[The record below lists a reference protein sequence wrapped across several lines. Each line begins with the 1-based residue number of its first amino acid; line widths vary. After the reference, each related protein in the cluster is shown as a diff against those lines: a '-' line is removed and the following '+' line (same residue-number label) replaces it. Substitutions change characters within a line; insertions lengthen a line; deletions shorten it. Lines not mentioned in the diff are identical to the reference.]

1 MNKLTLWIIG
11 VVGLLM
17 LTSCDH
23 HFYQPMTGEFYSPS
37 EFDLNHEEVYFQSAD
52 GEKLHAWFFS
62 SAVKPARG
70 TILHLHGNSAN
81 MTNYLYY
88 VAFLVKEGY
97 HLMMFDYRGFGKSSG
112 EPSPEGIMLDSEAA
126 LEYLRNR
133 KEVGGN
139 QVIIFGQSLGGAVA
153 ISMVGMSDKQG
164 IQAVIAEAPFS
175 SYYRVAR
182 EKMEDVPLLNWFSTF
197 AAWISIDD
205 RTSPIRFVRQVS
217 PVPLLIVHG
226 TADHVVP
233 FSHGQTL
240 FEQAIEPKTFWAI
253 EEGRHI
259 QMLSKF
265 RSIYRPKL
273 LAFLSSL
280 QGIGCKPHPPSSSVS
295 CIE

>member
-1 MNKLTLWIIG
+1 MNYKKLLLWILG

-23 HFYQPMTGEFYSPS
+23 HFYQPSQGEFYSPT
-37 EFDLNHEEVYFQSAD
+37 EFDLNHEAVSFQSSD
-52 GEKLHAWFFS
+52 GETLHGWFFPS
-62 SAVKPARG
+62 DKRPAKG

-97 HLMMFDYRGFGKSSG
+97 HLLMFDYRGFGKSSG
-112 EPSPEGIMLDSEAA
+112 EPSPGGVLRDSEAA
-126 LEYLRNR
+126 LAYLRSRN
-133 KEVGGN
+133 EVRDD
-139 QVIIFGQSLGGAVA
+139 QIIIYGQSLGAAVA
-153 ISMVGMSDKQG
+153 ISLVGRSDKRG
-164 IQAVIAEAPFS
+164 IKAVIAEAPFS
-175 SYYRVAR
+175 AYRRAAQ
-182 EKMEDVPLLNWFSTF
+182 EKMEEVFFLSWFSGL
-197 AAWISIDD
+197 AADISIDD

-226 TADHVVP
+226 TADRVVP
-233 FSHGQTL
+233 FAHGQRL
-240 FEQAIEPKTFWAI
+240 FDRAIEPKTFWVI

-273 LAFLSSL
+273 LAYLASL
-280 QGIGCKPHPPSSSVS
+280 
-295 CIE
+295 